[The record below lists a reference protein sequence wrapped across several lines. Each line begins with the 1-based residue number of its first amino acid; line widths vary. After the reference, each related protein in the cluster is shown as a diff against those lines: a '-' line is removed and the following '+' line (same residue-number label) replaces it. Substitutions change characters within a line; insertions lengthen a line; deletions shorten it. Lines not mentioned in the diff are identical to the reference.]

1 MTKITPQKVV
11 DSFKSAFGHE
21 PAVVTRAPGRV
32 NLLGAHIDY
41 SEGWVLPAAIDRSAW
56 VAAAPSGG
64 NEAVIEALDFGERAG
79 FRLDELSLATSEQ
92 ADNPAWLRYPMG
104 VAWALREVR
113 QSPVGMKAVLT
124 SDVPMGAGVSS
135 SAAVEMAY
143 LLAWEQL
150 SGFQL
155 DNLARAQLGQR
166 AENDFLGVGSGL
178 MDQFASVNGRS
189 NHAVLLD
196 CRHLTHEW
204 VPLPEKTAVL
214 LVDSGVRRQLAKI
227 NYNSRPDQCRKA
239 AAILQQH
246 LPQLRTLR
254 DLSYADFE
262 RYSHHLPMELRR
274 RARHVVEECARVQA
288 GAAALKRGDVDHFG
302 QLVRQSQLSSRDNY
316 ENSIPELDVLAAAAW
331 SVEGCYGSRFGGG
344 GFGGFMQVLVR
355 EEAITAV
362 SDHIATTF
370 EKAFGRTPPM
380 FTCQIGDG
388 AEVFDNI

>member
-1 MTKITPQKVV
+1 MDLQERAVNAFQLAFNQPPTVV
-11 DSFKSAFGHE
+11 A
-21 PAVVTRAPGRV
+21 RAPGRV

-56 VAAAPSGG
+56 VAAAPSGDD
-64 NEAVIEALDFGERAG
+64 EVVIEAVDFGERAA
-79 FRLDELSLATSEQ
+79 FRLDWLMSSTLESAEV
-92 ADNPAWLRYPMG
+92 PAWLRYPMG
-104 VAWALREVR
+104 VAWALYEAG
-113 QSPVGMKAVLT
+113 QKPVGMKAVLT

-150 SGFQL
+150 SGFRL

-166 AENDFLGVGSGL
+166 AENEYLGVGSGL
-178 MDQFASVNGRS
+178 MDQLASVNGRS

-227 NYNSRPDQCRKA
+227 NYNSRPDQCRQA
-239 AAILQQH
+239 ATILQQH

-254 DLSYADFE
+254 DLSHADFE

-288 GAAALKRGDVDHFG
+288 GVDALKRGAVDHFG

-316 ENSIPELDVLAAAAW
+316 QNSIPELTVRAAAAW
-331 SVEGCYGSRFGGG
+331 SVDGCYGSRFGGG
-344 GFGGFMQVLVR
+344 GFGGFMQVLVDK
-355 EEAITAV
+355 EAITAV

-388 AEVFDNI
+388 AEVVSSH